1 MKNFDRQSDNFAS
14 RTPPFPPP
22 KCKLFSLVL
31 FGFAWIYFARGL
43 PRLVAS

>member
-1 MKNFDRQSDNFAS
+1 VRGCVS
-14 RTPPFPPP
+14 PP

-43 PRLVAS
+43 ARLAAS